1 MSQKFSKDQI
11 EGLKMFVYL
20 FLLVCAV
27 LTPLAAIVAWRHYK
41 KLMSE
46 YQTDG
51 AVLRVHEAGRDALT
65 MGFKNCLAATV
76 PVLLVFGIYV
86 DQSPNYEDSALFLL
100 IMVILA
106 VLSLIWFFVMSKKAG
121 CMMVGVLIY
130 PQTNTIVIP
139 RDSLTNTAMADV
151 FALKWVLDMYTMEAI
166 DLNAI
171 KKITRQ
177 SGKRLFIHGDFGTR
191 GIYFSNKQKRDEC
204 ISAIE
209 RCMKKTMV
217 RFDYEGSV

>member
-1 MSQKFSKDQI
+1 MSQNHSKDQKETAEMVI
-11 EGLKMFVYL
+11 FILMV
-20 FLLVCAV
+20 VCAV

-51 AVLRVHEAGRDALT
+51 AVIRVHEAGRDALT
-65 MGFKNCLAATV
+65 MGFKNCLEATF
-76 PVLLVFGIYV
+76 PFVLLALCSGSEYK
-86 DQSPNYEDSALFLL
+86 DSAWFLP

-106 VLSLIWFFVMSKKAG
+106 VLSLIWFYVMSKKAG

-139 RDSLTNTAMADV
+139 RDSLTNTAMADL
-151 FALKWVLDMYTMEAI
+151 FALKWVRDMYTMEAI

-171 KKITRQ
+171 EKITRE
-177 SGKRLFIHGDFGTR
+177 SGKKFFIHGDFGTR

-204 ISAIE
+204 IYAIE